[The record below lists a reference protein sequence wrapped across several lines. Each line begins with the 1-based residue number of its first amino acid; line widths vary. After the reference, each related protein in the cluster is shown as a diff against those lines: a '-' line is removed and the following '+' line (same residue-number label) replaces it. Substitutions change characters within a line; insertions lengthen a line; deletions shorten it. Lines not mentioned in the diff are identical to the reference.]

1 MADSTVETN
10 PNSQENRKKDEME
23 NFEDEICALTSCE
36 TNLGRTALSCVTCHQ
51 WFHGSCVDV
60 TREIADSM
68 EQEGL
73 KWSCNVCTAIFAS
86 PVLKK
91 PFN

>member
-1 MADSTVETN
+1 
-10 PNSQENRKKDEME
+10 ME

-36 TNLGRTALSCVTCHQ
+36 TNLGRTFALSCVTCQQ
-51 WFHGSCVDV
+51 WFHGNCVDV

-73 KWSCNVCTAIFAS
+73 EWSCNVCTTIFAS

-91 PFN
+91 TLQLNKLIPLFFPYLNT